1 MCIRDRSKNELTRS
15 ALLRRNRLLQMIRD
29 RLAKLRKIVRYA
41 FASHPET
48 MREFFSAFNR
58 DTRRAQKRDDSIEP
72 DLDQE
77 PIDGID
83 GSTDEDPMPEPND
96 DPV

>member
-1 MCIRDRSKNELTRS
+1 
-15 ALLRRNRLLQMIRD
+15 MIRD

-48 MREFFSAFNR
+48 MREFFSAYNR
-58 DTRRAQKRDDSIEP
+58 DIRRAQKRDDSTDEP

-77 PIDGID
+77 PVDGID
-83 GSTDEDPMPEPND
+83 DSTDEDAPMPEPND